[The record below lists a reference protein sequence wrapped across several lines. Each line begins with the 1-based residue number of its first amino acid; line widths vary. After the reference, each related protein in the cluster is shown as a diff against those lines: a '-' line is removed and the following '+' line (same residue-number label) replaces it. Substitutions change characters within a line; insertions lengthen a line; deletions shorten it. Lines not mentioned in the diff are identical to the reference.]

1 MRININKKIILSIII
16 ILSITFI
23 STISK
28 AALEFKAST
37 STTLYQQEPSQAFQ
51 LCYDLKNADSS
62 LGTNQVDPHL
72 MLNKDWTAVSF
83 LSMSTYGKGKT
94 TATSDILPIDGG
106 TWYSS
111 NDNFTGVCTSNYNW
125 LSDELT
131 SSLTENYDGTTLKT
145 QYTNI
150 INKQNTRYVETIK
163 IPLQDKANK
172 GLGFG
177 EGTNNT
183 IPEETLKAYP
193 LISRGTKYFVYG
205 DYSIYNG
212 SSSSKYF
219 RPAIWNIDR

>member
-1 MRININKKIILSIII
+1 MKINLNKKIILSTII

-28 AALEFKAST
+28 AALEFKPST
-37 STTLYQQEPSQAFQ
+37 SENLYTQEPSQAFQ

-83 LSMSTYGKGKT
+83 LSMSTYGKGNT
-94 TATSDILPIDGG
+94 TARSNILTIDGG

-111 NDNFTGVCTSNYNW
+111 NDNFTGVCVSNYNFMFG
-125 LSDELT
+125 ELT
-131 SSLTENYDGTTLKT
+131 SSLTENYDGTTMKT

-183 IPEETLKAYP
+183 ISEDNLKLYP
-193 LISRGTKYFVYG
+193 LIARSTKYFVYG
-205 DYSIYNG
+205 DYNLYTG
-212 SSSSKYF
+212 SSAFNYF

>member
-1 MRININKKIILSIII
+1 MKINLNKKIILSTII

-28 AALEFKAST
+28 AALEFKPST

-111 NDNFTGVCTSNYNW
+111 NDNFTGVCVSNYNFMFG
-125 LSDELT
+125 ELT
-131 SSLTENYDGTTLKT
+131 SSLTENYDGTTFKDY
-145 QYTNI
+145 YTNI
-150 INKQNTRYVETIK
+150 INNQNTKYVETIK
-163 IPLQDKANK
+163 IPLQDKANN
-172 GLGFG
+172 GLGFR
-177 EGTNNT
+177 EGKTHT
-183 IPEETLKAYP
+183 IKDETLKEYP
-193 LISRGTKYFVYG
+193 LIYRSNKYFTYDDYG
-205 DYSIYNG
+205 AYTVNNVFD
-212 SSSSKYF
+212 YF

>member
-1 MRININKKIILSIII
+1 MKINLNKKIILSTII

-28 AALEFKAST
+28 AALEFKPST
-37 STTLYQQEPSQAFQ
+37 SANLYKQEASQAFQ

-83 LSMSTYGKGKT
+83 LSMSTYGKVKT
-94 TATSDILPIDGG
+94 TATSDILTIDGG

-111 NDNFTGVCTSNYNW
+111 NDNFTGVCVSNEAFMW
-125 LSDELT
+125 SELT
-131 SSLTENYDGTTLKT
+131 SSLTENYDGTTSKEK
-145 QYTNI
+145 YTNI

-183 IPEETLKAYP
+183 IGEDSLKLYP
-193 LISRGTKYFVYG
+193 LITRSTKQFVYG
-205 DYSIYNG
+205 DYSYYSGNWTDQF
-212 SSSSKYF
+212 F